1 MYGAFPAIAPYRSGF
16 LGTSD
21 GQQIYFEESGNPT
34 GLPVVIMHGGPGAS
48 IQPYRRRFF
57 RPTVFRIIGFD

>member
-34 GLPVVIMHGGPGAS
+34 GLPVVIMHGGSRG
-48 IQPYRRRFF
+48 ID
-57 RPTVFRIIGFD
+57 PTVSAAVFSPDSFPNHWL